1 MSNLIRQQKALFLF
15 TVSVLFVW
23 PFGSWGAVIYNE
35 SSVKINESVEVE
47 ANSGGNYL
55 DVNGTLKELETAP
68 AEVRVKINN
77 VINGLPVTDMNIIQN
92 QVGELEKKIE
102 YVSEDGQ
109 AQVTSEVKIQV
120 PGSKESVAGSQQ
132 QVAGI
137 EETTNNQQTTD
148 DRPASS
154 AGRQQTTDNSA
165 TEIGASS
172 ENENLLIKLS
182 NFFSNIFQS
191 FWNIFS

>member
-1 MSNLIRQQKALFLF
+1 M
-15 TVSVLFVW
+15 
-23 PFGSWGAVIYNE
+23 IYNE

-120 PGSKESVAGSQQ
+120 AGSKTQN
-132 QVAGI
+132 
-137 EETTNNQQTTD
+137 TNNNQQTTD
-148 DRPASS
+148 DRQLTTDNGPASS